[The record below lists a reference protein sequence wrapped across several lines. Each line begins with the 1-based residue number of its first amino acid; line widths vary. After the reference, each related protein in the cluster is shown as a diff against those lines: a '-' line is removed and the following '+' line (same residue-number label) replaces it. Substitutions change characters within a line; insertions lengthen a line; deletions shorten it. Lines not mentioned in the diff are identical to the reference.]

1 MYRLEIK
8 LPLKNYHV
16 LIKPSIIDNIGD
28 ELAKIYEN
36 KRIAII
42 TDHNVERIYG
52 EKLINN
58 LEIKGYE
65 ANTISVEPGE
75 NSKSIETLSKLY
87 DRLLDTNITR
97 KDMII
102 AFGGGVIG
110 DLGGFAAATL
120 FRGIKYIQIPT
131 SLLAQIDSS
140 IGGKVAVNLSRGK
153 NLVGNFYHP
162 EAVFIDPELLK
173 TLPKRYLSDGMAEV
187 IKYACIKDID
197 LFNKLAGL
205 ETEFDLFSIIH
216 EIIYTCCNIKKEIV
230 EKDEKELGD
239 RMLLNFGH
247 TIGHAVEKAFNYE
260 RYTHGEAVAIG
271 MYYITKRSEDIGITK
286 KGTAS
291 LIKKLLVKFEL
302 PLELPEIGHNMLL
315 EAINLDKKSEAEFL
329 NIVLL
334 KEIGDSFIK
343 KIKKE
348 DINSFFKI

>member
-1 MYRLEIK
+1 MYKLDIK
-8 LPLKNYHV
+8 LAEKNYPI
-16 LIKPSIIDNIGD
+16 LIKSGIINNIGD
-28 ELAKIYEN
+28 ELAKVYEN
-36 KRIAII
+36 KRITII
-42 TDHNVERIYG
+42 TDYNVERIYG

-58 LEIKGYE
+58 LEINGYE

-75 NSKSIETLSKLY
+75 NSKSIETLSRLY

-120 FRGIKYIQIPT
+120 FRGVKYIQIPT

-173 TLPKRYLSDGMAEV
+173 TLPKRYLCDGMAEV
-187 IKYACIKDID
+187 IKYACIKDAD
-197 LFNKLAGL
+197 LFNKLTEL
-205 ETEFDLFSIIH
+205 ETELGLFSIIH
-216 EIIYTCCNIKKEIV
+216 EIIYKCCSIKKEII

-247 TIGHAVEKAFNYE
+247 TIGHAIERAFNYE

-271 MYYITKRSEDIGITK
+271 MHYITQRSEDIGITK
-286 KGTAS
+286 KGTAN
-291 LIKKLLVKFEL
+291 LIKELLVKFEL
-302 PLELPEIGHNMLL
+302 PFELPEIDHNMLI
-315 EAINLDKKSEAEFL
+315 EAINLDKKSEAKIL

-343 KIKKE
+343 KIEKE
-348 DINSFFKI
+348 DINSFFRI